1 MIVTRVAYSKGLTKR
16 KFSELSELASRLGKL
31 RHELWDKY
39 GSISGYEA
47 NHRTIRDK
55 WLAEKRK
62 FDVPARLWKETLR
75 DVIDDI
81 QARKAAGFKA
91 VARKLYRRYGATEG
105 KKFCAGLRDGS
116 WKKNPV
122 MHRYIRKELPRGR
135 TWVKN
140 QIVLDKQCYK
150 YFIHNNKGW
159 IEVTGLQPRKRV
171 AIPLGNT
178 KPISSTIRL
187 ILRDNR
193 VEIHHIIEVDALI
206 STKDHEVGVDKGY
219 TEVFVDSDGEH
230 HGKELGVLL
239 TEESDHLKVKYQ
251 RRNKLLAIANKKP
264 HKAKNI
270 HKHNLGRRKLNRRK
284 SKHVSKVKTVVHSAA
299 HQVARKASVI
309 VHEDLSIS
317 MKSKKQRGKN
327 TNRRLAGWV
336 KGMIQEALE
345 GVSQRYG
352 VPLRSVNPA
361 YTSQVCSSCGSLGE
375 RRQGQLYCTNLGCG
389 VVTHDDV
396 NAALNILARS
406 RDTEIHPWMKAVQ
419 VKSILLKRSG
429 LSVETV
435 QPEL

>member
-1 MIVTRVAYSKGLTKR
+1 MIVTRIAYSKGLTAR
-16 KFSELSELASRLGKL
+16 KFIELSEIAVRLGSL

-39 GSISGYEA
+39 GSLYGYHA
-47 NHRTIRDK
+47 NHRKIRDQ
-55 WLAEKRK
+55 WLAEKRE

-81 QARKAAGFKA
+81 QARKAAGFRA
-91 VARKLYRRYGATEG
+91 VARKVYKRYGAKEG

-122 MHRYIRKELPRGR
+122 MHRYVRKELPRGR
-135 TWVKN
+135 TWVDN
-140 QIVLDKQCYK
+140 QIILDTQCYK
-150 YFIHNNKGW
+150 HFVHGDQGW
-159 IEVTGLQPRKRV
+159 IEVAGLIPRKRI
-171 AIPLGNT
+171 ALPLST
-178 KPISSTIRL
+178 IQPISGTIRL
-187 ILRDNR
+187 ILRGKR
-193 VEIHHIIEVDALI
+193 VEVHHTVEVGELTGA
-206 STKDHEVGVDKGY
+206 KDHEVGVDKGY
-219 TEVFVDSDGEH
+219 TEVFVDSDSEH
-230 HGKELGVLL
+230 HGTELGQML
-239 TEESDHLKVKYQ
+239 TEESDHLKTKYQ
-251 RRNKLLAIANKKP
+251 RRHKLQAIAKKKP
-264 HKAKNI
+264 HKARRIQKN
-270 HKHNLGRRKLNRRK
+270 NLGRHKLNRRK
-284 SKHVSKVKTVVHSAA
+284 LGHVSKVKTVVYTAA
-299 HQVARKASVI
+299 HKVAKKASVI

-345 GVSQRYG
+345 SVSQRYG

-361 YTSQVCSSCGSLGE
+361 YTSQVCSCCGSLGE
-375 RRQGQLYCTNLGCG
+375 RRGGQLYCTYLGCG

-406 RDTEIHPWMKAVQ
+406 RDAEIHLWMKASQ

-429 LSVETV
+429 QSVETA